1 MDCNEKPVEAQETE
15 VNLKDNKCN
24 AANSASI
31 YHYMIAHPG
40 SFAAGV
46 SAIVAGIAFVLN
58 AALYRRISAYLRFWG
73 FNADNISIEIG
84 NQIYVIA
91 LAFVFCFALAG
102 ITWFLCQTFHVFQ
115 KRSIALFSLSL
126 DNKYMR
132 REVVKL
138 RIGALINSICVWFC
152 ERMGARGEQIEKQK
166 TILAEQKCR
175 LDELSSRITSRLK
188 SLWILRINNAKLLLP
203 SLLIAYGLSFLL
215 MGLTGI
221 PEKLKA
227 TVRYPEIALC
237 LVVLFLVAL
246 VYWVVRFEFRAERRK
261 IKQKLKKDH
270 DSAYEMIEKM
280 AEESTKRYPV
290 EQLIKSTADEL
301 LNNRTIALVAVM
313 LIGSL
318 AYAFTM
324 FSNVDTESTIDKK
337 MFSIVDVDGTKYTI
351 TYNCDTTYYLNEVEI
366 DDKQSAIDV
375 FTSKQRIIVSDDIIY
390 DILEFSA
397 VVVDPKQEE

>member
-1 MDCNEKPVEAQETE
+1 
-15 VNLKDNKCN
+15 
-24 AANSASI
+24 
-31 YHYMIAHPG
+31 
-40 SFAAGV
+40 
-46 SAIVAGIAFVLN
+46 
-58 AALYRRISAYLRFWG
+58 
-73 FNADNISIEIG
+73 
-84 NQIYVIA
+84 
-91 LAFVFCFALAG
+91 
-102 ITWFLCQTFHVFQ
+102 
-115 KRSIALFSLSL
+115 
-126 DNKYMR
+126 
-132 REVVKL
+132 
-138 RIGALINSICVWFC
+138 
-152 ERMGARGEQIEKQK
+152 
-166 TILAEQKCR
+166 
-175 LDELSSRITSRLK
+175 
-188 SLWILRINNAKLLLP
+188 
-203 SLLIAYGLSFLL
+203 
-215 MGLTGI
+215 
-221 PEKLKA
+221 
-227 TVRYPEIALC
+227 
-237 LVVLFLVAL
+237 
-246 VYWVVRFEFRAERRK
+246 
-261 IKQKLKKDH
+261 
-270 DSAYEMIEKM
+270 M